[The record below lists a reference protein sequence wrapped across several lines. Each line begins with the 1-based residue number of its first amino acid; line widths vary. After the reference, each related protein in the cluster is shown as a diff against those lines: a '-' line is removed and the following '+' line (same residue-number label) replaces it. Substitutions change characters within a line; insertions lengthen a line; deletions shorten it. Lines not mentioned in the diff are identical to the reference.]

1 MKASGAVVTI
11 VFAAALAACG
21 KSESPAAEP
30 AVEAVGTAETPSE
43 AMPDRSSKPYPDTPA
58 DQFMAMVTTQDCL
71 GLYAAL
77 ATEDARPRAVAQ
89 FAAMEDPKFRN
100 LEGFA
105 RTDAIKAAEGAFD
118 TAVAPMKG
126 KTLFTYTST
135 SNDDYREYNMEQK
148 AFFDSTRLTW
158 GSTDPLGASEG
169 NTQLGLT
176 KGDGHCVL
184 QLVNTEAW
192 KSQFKVE
199 DEGQARAADAARQ
212 AGNGHVRFY
221 LRAVEADAA
230 SLDWPRVKAE
240 IVRVELVDRDGNF
253 LARAQPSL

>member
-1 MKASGAVVTI
+1 MKARGAVATI

-21 KSESPAAEP
+21 KSESPAAGSSAEG
-30 AVEAVGTAETPSE
+30 EGTAGAPAE
-43 AMPDRSSKPYPDTPA
+43 ATLASTSKPNPDTLA
-58 DQFMAMVTTQDCL
+58 DQFVDMVTIQDCL

-77 ATEDARPRAVAQ
+77 ASDEGRPRAVTQ

-100 LEGFA
+100 LDGFA
-105 RTDAIKAAEGAFD
+105 RADAIKAAEGAFE

-158 GSTDPLGASEG
+158 GSSDPLGASEG
-169 NTQLGLT
+169 NTQLSLT
-176 KGDGHCVL
+176 KGDGHCIL
-184 QLVNTEAW
+184 QLVNTENW
-192 KSQFKVE
+192 KGQFKVE

-221 LRAVEADAA
+221 LQAAEVDAGT
-230 SLDWPRVKAE
+230 LDWPRVKAE
-240 IVRVELVDRDGNF
+240 VVRIELVDKDGHV
-253 LARAQPSL
+253 LARAQPSI

>member
-1 MKASGAVVTI
+1 MKASGAVATI

-30 AVEAVGTAETPSE
+30 AVEAQGAAEAPAGGTPE
-43 AMPDRSSKPYPDTPA
+43 RSSNPNPDTPA
-58 DQFMAMVTTQDCL
+58 DQFVAMVSTEDCL
-71 GLYAAL
+71 GLYTVL
-77 ATEDARPRAVAQ
+77 APNDGRPRAVAQ

-100 LEGFA
+100 LDGFA
-105 RTDAIKAAEGAFD
+105 RTDAIKAAEGAFE

-158 GSTDPLGASEG
+158 GSSDPLGASEG
-169 NTQLGLT
+169 NTQLSLT
-176 KGDGHCVL
+176 KGDGHCIL
-184 QLVNTEAW
+184 QLVNTENW
-192 KSQFKVE
+192 KGQFKVE

-221 LRAVEADAA
+221 LRAVEADAGT
-230 SLDWPRVKAE
+230 LDWPRVKAE
-240 IVRVELVDRDGNF
+240 VVRIELVDKDGNF
-253 LARAQPSL
+253 LARAQPTI